1 MTLYFEEEGDVK
13 LPLECE
19 ALAKR
24 VVEEAL
30 DYVGCPYEAGVRT
43 QSDAR
48 ICFSYCAFCVTL
60 NRL

>member
-30 DYVGCPYEAGVRT
+30 DLC
-43 QSDAR
+43 
-48 ICFSYCAFCVTL
+48 
-60 NRL
+60 RLPL

>member
-24 VVEEAL
+24 VVEANM
-30 DYVGCPYEAGVRT
+30 
-43 QSDAR
+43 SKAR
-48 ICFSYCAFCVTL
+48 RI
-60 NRL
+60 NRIDLVMIMR

>member
-24 VVEEAL
+24 VVEESTEQL
-30 DYVGCPYEAGVRT
+30 M
-43 QSDAR
+43 
-48 ICFSYCAFCVTL
+48 YCL
-60 NRL
+60 SL

>member
-24 VVEEAL
+24 SKPAP
-30 DYVGCPYEAGVRT
+30 DRKCT
-43 QSDAR
+43 DS
-48 ICFSYCAFCVTL
+48 
-60 NRL
+60 

>member
-24 VVEEAL
+24 VVEDDAKG
-30 DYVGCPYEAGVRT
+30 VGPFLLAYTELLRYE
-43 QSDAR
+43 
-48 ICFSYCAFCVTL
+48 
-60 NRL
+60 NK

>member
-24 VVEEAL
+24 VVEE
-30 DYVGCPYEAGVRT
+30 DGRRRWIF
-43 QSDAR
+43 QQQKN
-48 ICFSYCAFCVTL
+48 F
-60 NRL
+60 